1 MTRPQVVRAAGDEAS
16 GLASM
21 IADLLEQNIGDFP
34 LRARAVALTRGDV
47 VLTASDQGLSVTL
60 QFGEGRVIVRD
71 GAVPGAPALA
81 GTWLEMAK
89 VCSGQISTL
98 AAVRERAIRV
108 TPGHNPLALAGAGFA
123 LSVPPSFYE
132 DDAARRARRRRATLI
147 TIALAAGVLVLLLAR
162 RRSVQR
168 HGHPPTWARSP

>member
-34 LRARAVALTRGDV
+34 LRARAVALTRGAV
-47 VLTASDQGLSVTL
+47 VLTASDQDLSVTL

-98 AAVRERAIRV
+98 AAVRERTIRV

-132 DDAARRARRRRATLI
+132 DDAARRARHRRATLI
-147 TIALAAGVLVLLLAR
+147 TLAVAAGVLVVLLAR
-162 RRSVQR
+162 RRSVHR
-168 HGHPPTWARSP
+168 RTRGR